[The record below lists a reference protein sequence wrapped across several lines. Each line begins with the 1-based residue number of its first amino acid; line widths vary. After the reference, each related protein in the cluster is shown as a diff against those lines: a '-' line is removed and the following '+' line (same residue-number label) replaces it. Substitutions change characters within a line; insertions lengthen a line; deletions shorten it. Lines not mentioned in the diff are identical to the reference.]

1 MDISLDNE
9 KQMNNIRF
17 TLSLLSS
24 VINETEPKEPD
35 FQPVWDFIFAFTKL
49 HKVDNTVFY
58 AIEKLNNKPEPTLYK
73 KWMDARNKCI
83 HRNMIQ
89 RQEFASICATFEEKG
104 IEYMPV
110 KGFAVSELYPKEDM
124 RYMGDIDIL
133 IKDNRD
139 KATEILLEKGYTL
152 KKDRV
157 DYDQPLTKM
166 PFMVV
171 ELHNNLFP
179 KYSPYRSF
187 FDNIFSKCKKNGYR
201 YNMSGEDFYIYE
213 TVHLYKHYAGSGS
226 GIRSI
231 MDFYFINK
239 KLKPKFN
246 EIIINEKLKLLEL
259 DGFSE
264 LAADL
269 ADKWFERNDFQN
281 FSDEELYILSSGT
294 YGTIEHMIK
303 NRREK
308 NSRLGYYFSRLFP
321 SKSIMFERYPTLNK
335 RPFLLPL
342 YYIYRPLNGIVFKN
356 KKIIR
361 EFKII
366 SNNKKTKT

>member
-1 MDISLDNE
+1 MSDWKLTPENL
-9 KQMNNIRF
+9 KNIEF
-17 TLSLLSS
+17 ALSLISS
-24 VINETEPKEPD
+24 VINESSPKEPD
-35 FQPVWDFIFAFTKL
+35 FEPDWEFIFRFTKS
-49 HKVDNTVFY
+49 HNVDNTIFY
-58 AIEKLNNKPEPTLYK
+58 AIEQLNNKPEPALLK
-73 KWMDARNKCI
+73 KWMDIRNKCI

-89 RQEFASICATFEEKG
+89 REEFEAICSAFEENK

-110 KGFAVSELYPKEDM
+110 KGFDVSRLYPAEDI
-124 RYMGDIDIL
+124 RYMSDLDIL

-152 KKDRV
+152 KKGGV

-179 KYSPYRSF
+179 KYSPYRSHF
-187 FDNIFSKCKKNGYR
+187 ENIFSKCEKNGCR

-246 EIIINEKLKLLEL
+246 ENIISEKLKLLEL
-259 DGFSE
+259 NEFSNQIT
-264 LAADL
+264 DL
-269 ADKWFERNDFQN
+269 ADKWFEKNDFKN

-321 SKSIMFERYPTLNK
+321 SKSIMFERYPALNK

-342 YYIYRPLNGIVFKN
+342 YYVYRPLNGIVFKN
-356 KKIIR
+356 KKIIK